1 MGTFNWKLE
10 FDWGPVTQDQLAA
23 MEHQW
28 APYKYAKYFL
38 KILTIFLLSHKIF
51 FKLQTLFL
59 LNKAIHCSAP
69 PPWPAVCSPYTRSG
83 SAKSDF
89 MTRVRHKTH
98 AFKVLRI
105 VTIDIGMGAREDAND
120 KVFKCN
126 NARNVSVMSPLSPH

>member
-28 APYKYAKYFL
+28 APYKYVEYFL

-59 LNKAIHCSAP
+59 LNKAIDCSAP

-98 AFKVLRI
+98 AVKVLRI
-105 VTIDIGMGAREDAND
+105 VTSDYL
-120 KVFKCN
+120 
-126 NARNVSVMSPLSPH
+126 VSKGGCQ